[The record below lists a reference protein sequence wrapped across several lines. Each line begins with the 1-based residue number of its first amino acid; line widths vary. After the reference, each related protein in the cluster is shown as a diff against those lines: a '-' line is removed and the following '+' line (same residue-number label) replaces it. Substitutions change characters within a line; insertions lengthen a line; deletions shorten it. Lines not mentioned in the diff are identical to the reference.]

1 MQMRTLYWHATGP
14 LIAYGDGTL
23 LVKNLNPQVET
34 KWRMSRGEM
43 FRLGWRIILSAGTR

>member
-1 MQMRTLYWHATGP
+1 MRKRTLYWHETGP

-23 LVKNLNPQVET
+23 FIADLNPQVET

-43 FRLGWRIILSAGTR
+43 FRLGWRIMLSAVTR